1 MFTIE
6 LGVQAESNITGLKGT
21 VTSRSEHLN
30 GCNRYWVQPK
40 IGKDGKVPEGMWHD
54 EAELV
59 VKKKPIFERVFER
72 ANNDRGGFP
81 SAIK

>member
-6 LGVQAESNITGLKGT
+6 LGVQAESKITGLKGT

-59 VKKKPIFERVFER
+59 VKKKSIFERV
-72 ANNDRGGFP
+72 NNDRGGFP